1 MSNSINIGI
10 AGLGTIGCGVVNNLL
25 RNKESL
31 KEKYGLDFEIIGV
44 SASNKNKKRSI
55 NLEDFNWYDDP
66 IDLAKDNNIDAFV
79 QAQVH
84 DQLIINVSEDQAE
97 EFAPIVQ
104 KIMETTTQLPGI
116 TLKAPPEIANNWKD
130 GH

>member
-31 KEKYGLDFEIIGV
+31 REKYGLDFEIIGV

-66 IDLAKDNNIDAFV
+66 IDLAKDNNIDLV
-79 QAQVH
+79 
-84 DQLIINVSEDQAE
+84 
-97 EFAPIVQ
+97 IVGP
-104 KIMETTTQLPGI
+104 ENPLVNGI
-116 TLKAPPEIANNWKD
+116 VDYLEKW
-130 GH
+130 

>member
-44 SASNKNKKRSI
+44 SAPIKTKK
-55 NLEDFNWYDDP
+55 
-66 IDLAKDNNIDAFV
+66 
-79 QAQVH
+79 
-84 DQLIINVSEDQAE
+84 DQLILKTLIGMM
-97 EFAPIVQ
+97 ILLILL
-104 KIMETTTQLPGI
+104 KIIILI
-116 TLKAPPEIANNWKD
+116 L
-130 GH
+130 